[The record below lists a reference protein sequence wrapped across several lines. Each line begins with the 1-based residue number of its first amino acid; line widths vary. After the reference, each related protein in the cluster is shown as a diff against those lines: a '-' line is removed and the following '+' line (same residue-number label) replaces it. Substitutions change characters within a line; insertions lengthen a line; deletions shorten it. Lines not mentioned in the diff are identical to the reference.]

1 MKTSFAP
8 NPASVAATVRS
19 RAGLLRRNEVCADAH
34 CLASASCDLTV
45 AATCGTYIA
54 LSLAALIL
62 SIPVGAAASNWPGWR
77 GPEGTGV
84 APDKNLPLKW
94 GTNENV
100 RWRADLPG
108 KGNSSPIVWGERV
121 FVSQAV
127 SGENKRTVMCFDRAT
142 GKLLWQSG
150 ATYAEREQTQQ
161 NNPYCAATP
170 VTDGERVIASFGSA
184 GLYCYDFSG
193 KEIWHRNDFGKMSHM
208 FGNAASPMLVGDLCV
223 LNFGPDEK
231 ARLIAVNKKTGETA
245 WEVQPPK
252 VDPSEQPQR
261 GGGFGGGAGGAGG
274 PGRGGGGG
282 GAGGGGAGGAVGV
295 GARLAPQL
303 FAQAD
308 KDKDQKVTKDE
319 FAALA
324 DTWFDKLDPD
334 KTGKLSQDQFAERF
348 YDAVPPADGAGGAG
362 GGQPGGERRRSQ
374 STAPAIFAVADT
386 DKDGS
391 LTRAELKGTF
401 AKWFGD
407 WDTEKAG
414 SLAENKVSDG
424 LNAALP
430 RGNFAGGGGAG
441 AGGAGGRGQ
450 GGPGGPGGGGGGG
463 GRGGGGGGASWS
475 TPVLIKAGER
485 EELIMNFPNRLVGLD
500 PKTGKELWISKGL
513 GGTIYTTPVWGEGVL
528 FGMTSGPG
536 GGGAIAVKPG
546 GSGDVTESHR
556 AWKLDRVSGAIGSGV
571 IHDGHLFNVSQNG
584 MASCHDLK
592 TGNKIWEERLK
603 GPGSRG
609 SSWSSMLL
617 ADGRIYVPNQ
627 AGDVFVL
634 RAGPKFELL
643 ATNSVGE
650 PTNASLAASD
660 GQLFLRTDKGLWC
673 LASGK

>member
-1 MKTSFAP
+1 MKTPFARYP
-8 NPASVAATVRS
+8 SSVAATVRS
-19 RAGLLRRNEVCADAH
+19 RAGFSGGNEFETDVQP
-34 CLASASCDLTV
+34 LTSACCDLTV
-45 AATCGTYIA
+45 AATFNISLAFG
-54 LSLAALIL
+54 LAALFVL
-62 SIPVGAAASNWPGWR
+62 SIPLGAAANNWPGWR

-84 APDKNLPLKW
+84 STEKNLPLKW

-100 RWRADLPG
+100 RWHVDLPG
-108 KGNSSPIVWGERV
+108 RGNSSPIVWGERV
-121 FVSQAV
+121 FISQAV
-127 SGENKRTVMCFDRAT
+127 SSENRRTVMCFDRAT

-150 ATYAEREQTQQ
+150 PTYTEREPTQQ

-184 GLYCYDFSG
+184 GLYCFDFDG
-193 KEIWHRNDFGKMSHM
+193 KEIWHRDFGKMNNG
-208 FGNAASPMLVGDLCV
+208 FGNASSPVLVGDLCV

-245 WEVQPPK
+245 WEAQPPK
-252 VDPSEQPQR
+252 VDPSEQQQGR
-261 GGGFGGGAGGAGG
+261 GGFGGDAGG
-274 PGRGGGGG
+274 PGGQGGFGGPGGRGGFGI
-282 GAGGGGAGGAVGV
+282 GATI
-295 GARLAPQL
+295 APRI

-319 FAALA
+319 FTALA
-324 DTWFDKLDPD
+324 DAWFDKLDPE

-348 YDAVPPADGAGGAG
+348 YDAVPPGEGPG
-362 GGQPGGERRRSQ
+362 GGQGGGQGGGERRRSQ
-374 STAPAIFAVADT
+374 NTAPAFFTAADT

-407 WDTEKAG
+407 WDTEKSG
-414 SLAENKVSDG
+414 SLDENKLREG

-430 RGNFAGGGGAG
+430 RPNFA
-441 AGGAGGRGQ
+441 
-450 GGPGGPGGGGGGG
+450 GGGGGG
-463 GRGGGGGGASWS
+463 GRGPGGPGGPEGGGGFGGRGGGGGGGGTWS
-475 TPVLIKAGER
+475 TPILIKAGGR
-485 EELIMNFPNRLVGLD
+485 EELIMNFPNRLAALD

-546 GSGDVTESHR
+546 GSGDVTESQR
-556 AWKLDRVSGAIGSGV
+556 VWKLDHASGAIGSGV
-571 IHDGHLFNVSQNG
+571 IHDGHLFTISQNG
-584 MASCHDLK
+584 MASCLDLK
-592 TGNKIWEERLK
+592 DGSKVWEERLQ
-603 GPGSRG
+603 GSGSRG
-609 SSWSSMLL
+609 ESWSSMLL
-617 ADGRIYVPNQ
+617 ADGKIYVPNK

-660 GQLFLRTDKGLWC
+660 GQLFLRTDKSLWC